1 MDPFVFLIVLFSA
14 VLHAL
19 WNSMASKY
27 KNKNVS
33 IPAIVYG
40 HVPACI
46 IAVIVLPL
54 PSVDSIPYIILSA
67 IIHQGYQNFLLVA
80 YQTGKFTT
88 VYPVARGFGPLV
100 ATLISIFILGVYLKI
115 YTLISILLISTGI
128 MLIGLFSKSV
138 IKNYKILY
146 TSLAT
151 GIFIGIYSI
160 VDGYGARASGSA
172 VSYMSWVFILSA
184 LIFPIVLRIRN
195 QKNILKKT
203 LTEGKFIFWV
213 GGFLSYLAY
222 IRNGSR
228 RDRPKRRAPCV
239 PADGLREVFIFQLQ
253 EKTGSKEKAKADHRQ
268 GNQIPARDR
277 YRRLRH

>member
-1 MDPFVFLIVLFSA
+1 MDNTVFLFVLFSA
-14 VLHAL
+14 VLHAV

-46 IAVIVLPL
+46 VAVIILPM
-54 PSVDSIPYIILSA
+54 PSVESFPYIILSA
-67 IIHQGYQNFLLVA
+67 LIHQGYQNFLLTA
-80 YQTGKFTT
+80 YQIGKFTT

-100 ATLISIFILGVYLKI
+100 ATVISIIFFGVYLKVF
-115 YTLISILLISTGI
+115 TLLSILLISTGVI
-128 MLIGLFSKSV
+128 FIGLFSKSV

-151 GIFIGIYSI
+151 GIFIGIYS
-160 VDGYGARASGSA
+160 VFDGYGARISMSA
-172 VSYMSWVFILSA
+172 ISYMSWVFILSA
-184 LIFPIVLRIRN
+184 LFFSIVLKFRK

-222 IRNGSR
+222 VITVWAFT
-228 RDRPKRRAPCV
+228 KAPIPMV
-239 PADGLREVFIFQLQ
+239 SALRESSIIIAIFIGYFYL
-253 EKTGSKEKAKADHRQ
+253 KEKINTYKIISISLIFL
-268 GNQIPARDR
+268 GVIG
-277 YRRLRH
+277 LKLF

>member
-1 MDPFVFLIVLFSA
+1 MYPFVFLIVLFSA

-222 IRNGSR
+222 MITVWAFT
-228 RDRPKRRAPCV
+228 KAPIPIV
-239 PADGLREVFIFQLQ
+239 SALRESSILIAIFIGYFYL
-253 EKTGSKEKAKADHRQ
+253 KEKINFYKVISILLIFS
-268 GNQIPARDR
+268 GVIG
-277 YRRLRH
+277 LKLF

>member
-54 PSVDSIPYIILSA
+54 PSADSIPYIILSA

-80 YQTGKFTT
+80 YQSGKFTT

-100 ATLISIFILGVYLKI
+100 ATLISIFVLGVYLKT
-115 YTLISILLISTGI
+115 YTLISILLISSGI

-138 IKNYKILY
+138 INNYKILY

-160 VDGYGARASGSA
+160 IDGYGARISESA
-172 VSYMSWVFILSA
+172 ISYMSWVFILSA
-184 LIFPIVLRIRN
+184 LIFPFVLRLRN
-195 QKNILKKT
+195 QKNILRKT
-203 LTEGKFIFWV
+203 LTEGKTIFWL
-213 GGFLSYLAY
+213 GGFFSYIAY
-222 IRNGSR
+222 VITVWAFT
-228 RDRPKRRAPCV
+228 KAPIPIV
-239 PADGLREVFIFQLQ
+239 SALRESSILVAIFIGYFFL
-253 EKTGSKEKAKADHRQ
+253 KERINTYKIISIILIFSGVIGLK
-268 GNQIPARDR
+268 
-277 YRRLRH
+277 LF

>member
-1 MDPFVFLIVLFSA
+1 MDNNVFLFVLFSA
-14 VLHAL
+14 VLHAV

-46 IAVIVLPL
+46 VAVIILPM
-54 PSVDSIPYIILSA
+54 PSVESFPYIILSA
-67 IIHQGYQNFLLVA
+67 LIHQGYQNFLLTA
-80 YQTGKFTT
+80 YQIGKFTT

-100 ATLISIFILGVYLKI
+100 ATVISIIFFGVYLKVF
-115 YTLISILLISTGI
+115 TLLSILLISTGVI
-128 MLIGLFSKSV
+128 FIGLFSKSV

-151 GIFIGIYSI
+151 GIFIGIYS
-160 VDGYGARASGSA
+160 VFDGYGARISMSA
-172 VSYMSWVFILSA
+172 ISYMSWVFILSA
-184 LIFPIVLRIRN
+184 LFFSIVLKFRK

-222 IRNGSR
+222 VITVWAFT
-228 RDRPKRRAPCV
+228 KAPIPMV
-239 PADGLREVFIFQLQ
+239 SALRESSIIIAIFIGYFYL
-253 EKTGSKEKAKADHRQ
+253 KEKINTYKIISISLIFL
-268 GNQIPARDR
+268 GVIG
-277 YRRLRH
+277 LKLF

>member
-54 PSVDSIPYIILSA
+54 PSADSIPYIILSA

-80 YQTGKFTT
+80 YQSGKFTT

-100 ATLISIFILGVYLKI
+100 ATIISIFVLGVYLKT
-115 YTLISILLISTGI
+115 YTLISILLISSGI

-138 IKNYKILY
+138 INNYKILY

-160 VDGYGARASGSA
+160 VDGYGARISDSA
-172 VSYMSWVFILSA
+172 ISYMSWVFILSA
-184 LIFPIVLRIRN
+184 LIFPLVLRLRN
-195 QKNILKKT
+195 QKNILRKT
-203 LTEGKFIFWV
+203 LTEGKTIFWL
-213 GGFLSYLAY
+213 GGFFSYIAY
-222 IRNGSR
+222 VITVWAFT
-228 RDRPKRRAPCV
+228 KAPIPIV
-239 PADGLREVFIFQLQ
+239 SALRESSILVAIFIGYFFL
-253 EKTGSKEKAKADHRQ
+253 KEKINTYKIISIILIFS
-268 GNQIPARDR
+268 GVIG
-277 YRRLRH
+277 LKLF

>member
-54 PSVDSIPYIILSA
+54 PSADSIPYIILSA

-80 YQTGKFTT
+80 YQSGKFTT

-100 ATLISIFILGVYLKI
+100 ATIISIFVLGVYLKT
-115 YTLISILLISTGI
+115 YTLISILLISSGI

-160 VDGYGARASGSA
+160 VDGYGARISESA
-172 VSYMSWVFILSA
+172 ISYMSWVFILSA
-184 LIFPIVLRIRN
+184 LIFPLVLRLRN
-195 QKNILKKT
+195 QKNILRKT
-203 LTEGKFIFWV
+203 LTEGKTIFWL
-213 GGFLSYLAY
+213 GGFFSYIAY
-222 IRNGSR
+222 VITVWAFT
-228 RDRPKRRAPCV
+228 KAPIPIV
-239 PADGLREVFIFQLQ
+239 SALRESSILVAMFIGYFFL
-253 EKTGSKEKAKADHRQ
+253 KEKINTYKIISIILIFS
-268 GNQIPARDR
+268 GVIG
-277 YRRLRH
+277 LKLF